1 MGGLRGLAGGL
12 GALLLL
18 SGALGED
25 CVVETQKCNFPFSSP
40 SGELHYSC
48 QATNGSISGSREGFF
63 CRSQIGAEGRERHT
77 YGLCNGGCYEDDEV
91 TPLDFTEDDIMS
103 LFCSTAASPCQF
115 PFTWNGTEYR
125 SCTKDGVDGQYA
137 WCALQVDANGV
148 LVKDRWGACNMDTC
162 AEQMDQFVFQPI
174 EAIVEF
180 TDSLTGVVKLNQKA
194 PDNPVEIRGQLEGLP
209 EGHYKLRASDKPC
222 GERAEGKNE
231 LLSTM
236 LGSDGTSASYV
247 SSEEWTLAL
256 FAEGQ
261 RLAVSQGS
269 LVIQEAGNP
278 EAVVSCANIVR
289 EARRSLLDDTSY
301 LIIILVAA
309 ALLLLLILAALICC
323 CWRSRHRGKEKI
335 SGGDRDSIEDIYL
348 GSRSKSP
355 LFDELSIPFIDASL
369 PPTPK
374 TGRSQNA
381 LEILLGRRSLN
392 SSDASLTASPEK
404 S

>member
-1 MGGLRGLAGGL
+1 MG
-12 GALLLL
+12 
-18 SGALGED
+18 
-25 CVVETQKCNFPFSSP
+25 
-40 SGELHYSC
+40 
-48 QATNGSISGSREGFF
+48 
-63 CRSQIGAEGRERHT
+63 
-77 YGLCNGGCYEDDEV
+77 
-91 TPLDFTEDDIMS
+91 
-103 LFCSTAASPCQF
+103 
-115 PFTWNGTEYR
+115 
-125 SCTKDGVDGQYA
+125 
-137 WCALQVDANGV
+137 
-148 LVKDRWGACNMDTC
+148 DRWGACNMDTC
-162 AEQMDQFVFQPI
+162 AEQMDQLVFQPM

-209 EGHYKLRASDKPC
+209 EGHFKLRASEKPC
-222 GERAEGKNE
+222 GETEEVKTE
-231 LLSTM
+231 LLSTL
-236 LGSDGTSASYV
+236 LGSDGSSASYV
-247 SSEEWTLAL
+247 SSDEWTLAL
-256 FAEGQ
+256 FAEGSGQ

-269 LVIQEAGNP
+269 LVIQEVGKVGKP
-278 EAVVSCANIVR
+278 DAVVSCANIVR
-289 EARRSLLDDTSY
+289 EAGKSLFDNTSY

-309 ALLLLLILAALICC
+309 ALLLLFILAALLCC
-323 CWRSRHRGKEKI
+323 CWRSRHRRKEKI
-335 SGGDRDSIEDIYL
+335 SGGERASIEDIYL

>member
-1 MGGLRGLAGGL
+1 
-12 GALLLL
+12 
-18 SGALGED
+18 
-25 CVVETQKCNFPFSSP
+25 
-40 SGELHYSC
+40 
-48 QATNGSISGSREGFF
+48 
-63 CRSQIGAEGRERHT
+63 
-77 YGLCNGGCYEDDEV
+77 V

-115 PFTWNGTEYR
+115 PFTWNGTQYS

-137 WCALQVDANGV
+137 WCALQVDAEGV
-148 LVKDRWGACNMDTC
+148 LVEDRWGACNMDTC
-162 AEQMDQFVFQPI
+162 AEQMDQIVFQTI

-180 TDSLTGVVKLNQKA
+180 TDSLTGVVKLKQKA

-209 EGHYKLRASDKPC
+209 EGHFKLRASEKPC
-222 GERAEGKNE
+222 GEDRKDK

-236 LGSDGTSASYV
+236 LGSDGSSASYV
-247 SSEEWTLAL
+247 SSEEWTLGL
-256 FAEGQ
+256 FPQASGH

-269 LVIQEAGNP
+269 IVIEESGNP
-278 EAVVSCANIVR
+278 EVVVSCANIVIA
-289 EARRSLLDDTSY
+289 EAPSLFDNTSY

-309 ALLLLLILAALICC
+309 ALLLLLILASLICC

-335 SGGDRDSIEDIYL
+335 SGGDRASIENIYL

-392 SSDASLTASPEK
+392 SSDASLTASAEK

>member
-1 MGGLRGLAGGL
+1 M
-12 GALLLL
+12 
-18 SGALGED
+18 
-25 CVVETQKCNFPFSSP
+25 
-40 SGELHYSC
+40 
-48 QATNGSISGSREGFF
+48 
-63 CRSQIGAEGRERHT
+63 
-77 YGLCNGGCYEDDEV
+77 

-148 LVKDRWGACNMDTC
+148 LVKDRYFKKSENYKLFLNSSFVTNCRWGACNMDTC

-222 GERAEGKNE
+222 GETAEGKKE

-236 LGSDGTSASYV
+236 LGSDGGSASYV

-269 LVIQEAGNP
+269 LVIEEAGNP

-289 EARRSLLDDTSY
+289 EARRSLLDNTSY

-323 CWRSRHRGKEKI
+323 CWRR
-335 SGGDRDSIEDIYL
+335 
-348 GSRSKSP
+348 
-355 LFDELSIPFIDASL
+355 
-369 PPTPK
+369 
-374 TGRSQNA
+374 
-381 LEILLGRRSLN
+381 
-392 SSDASLTASPEK
+392 
-404 S
+404 